1 MRTATE
7 RYVSARLLDSQGSLS
22 MSYRHSCSPEHGG
35 VPKLLLEG
43 QFICA
48 EERMNDIWCA
58 LVGLMYTEDDDA
70 AIMAR
75 PAMLCTTDVSL

>member
-1 MRTATE
+1 M
-7 RYVSARLLDSQGSLS
+7 
-22 MSYRHSCSPEHGG
+22 
-35 VPKLLLEG
+35 PKLLLVG

-48 EERMNDIWCA
+48 EERMKDIWCA
-58 LVGLMYTEDDDA
+58 LVGLMYTDDDDDA